1 MGPAVS
7 NVKSEPAKDRAAAVA
22 AVKAAGRANSDA
34 TVMFHAAIAGRLGLN
49 ATDTKALSIL
59 EREGPLTAGEL
70 SRRTGLTA
78 ASVTTLIDR
87 LERKRLARRVQD
99 PADRR
104 RVRVA
109 ADPAGLTQ
117 VTPHFAEFE
126 AGLDAL
132 LAQFKVAD
140 LDIIVRFLSETNALL
155 ETQRLRLTD
164 TSRVRPTPRGKRKG

>member
-1 MGPAVS
+1 MS
-7 NVKSEPAKDRAAAVA
+7 NVKSEPPRDRAAAIA

-87 LERKRLARRVQD
+87 LEHKRLVRRVED

-109 ADPAGLTQ
+109 ADPAGLAQ
-117 VTPHFAEFE
+117 VFPHYADLEV
-126 AGLDAL
+126 GLDGL
-132 LAQFKVAD
+132 LAHYKIAEMETV
-140 LDIIVRFLSETNALL
+140 IRFLNETRALL
-155 ETQRLRLTD
+155 EVQRQRLVEGAR
-164 TSRVRPTPRGKRKG
+164 SGPKRRGKA

>member
-1 MGPAVS
+1 M
-7 NVKSEPAKDRAAAVA
+7 KSEPPKDRAAAVA

-59 EREGPLTAGEL
+59 DREGPLTAGEL

-87 LERKRLARRVQD
+87 LERKRLARRVED

-109 ADPAGLTQ
+109 ADPAGLAQ
-117 VTPHFAEFE
+117 VMPHFADFE

-132 LAQFKVAD
+132 LGQFKIAD
-140 LDIIVRFLSETNALL
+140 MEVIVRFLSETNVLL
-155 ETQRLRLTD
+155 EAQRLRLTD
-164 TSRVRPTPRGKRKG
+164 GTRTRMKPRGKRKA